1 VPADRSPDLAL
12 DLDRIR
18 SLFPALERVQN
29 GHPVAYF
36 DGPGGTQVPTPVV
49 EAMQT
54 YLLRHNANTHW
65 AYPSS
70 AETDAI
76 VERSKRAL
84 GAFVGGAAE
93 EIAFGANMTSLLYH
107 FTRALAPTLS
117 AGDELVTTRLDHQAN
132 IAPWARLAE
141 ETGAVLRDVPFDPAT
156 GRLDMDAFAD
166 TIGPRTRWIAVG
178 AASNAIG
185 TINEV
190 ASLRPLADEV
200 GARILVDAV
209 HFAAHH
215 RLDAKRMGADV
226 VACSPYKFY
235 GPHMGVLWVAGDV
248 LAELQ
253 PARLPCA
260 GSVGAEVLETGTLSH
275 EGIAGSAAAVE
286 FLAGLG
292 GEAGDEL
299 ASRLDAAFALLEARG
314 ADVARRMGNG
324 LAAIPGVEVFGPPAD
339 GLRTTTFGFTV
350 RGRSSEEVTRELAGD
365 LGVFTSHGDFY
376 ATTVIDDL
384 DVGPDGLVRAG
395 AACFT
400 TDDEIDRLLE
410 GVDALVR

>member
-1 VPADRSPDLAL
+1 VPADRTSDRVL

-18 SLFPALERVQN
+18 SLFPALARVQN

-36 DGPGGTQVPTPVV
+36 DGPGGTQVPTPVI
-49 EAMQT
+49 EAMET

-76 VERSKRAL
+76 LERSKRAL

-107 FTRALAPTLS
+107 FTRALAPSLA
-117 AGDELVTTRLDHQAN
+117 AGDEIVTTRLDHQAN

-141 ETGAVLRDVPFDPAT
+141 ETGAVVREVPFDPAT
-156 GRLDMDAFAD
+156 GRLDMEAFAD
-166 TIGPRTRWIAVG
+166 AIGARTRWIAVG

-190 ASLRPLADEV
+190 SSLRPLADEV

-215 RLDAKRMGADV
+215 RLDAKGMGADV

-235 GPHMGVLWVAGDV
+235 GPHMGVLWVSGDV
-248 LAELQ
+248 LPELS

-292 GEAGDEL
+292 GEAGGDHG
-299 ASRLDAAFALLEARG
+299 ARLDAAFTLLEDRG
-314 ADVARRMGNG
+314 SDVAHRMGNG
-324 LAAIPGVEVFGPPAD
+324 LAAIPGVQVFGPPAD

-350 RGRSSEEVTRELAGD
+350 RGRSSEEVTRRLAED

-376 ATTVIDDL
+376 ATTVIEDL

-400 TDDEIDRLLE
+400 TDAEIDRLLE